1 MTLYTSGEYIDSE
14 IALLSHHFITN
25 KYPLLRKY
33 DVEVNYCDLSEDN
46 VKGWQE
52 KNGDEFLIHIDTN
65 TVSDYQE
72 HVKTLL
78 HELIHC
84 CQDIR
89 GVTNN
94 EERENE
100 AYMLEEEYFNEFN
113 LQELQ
118 KSLYSL
124 RGNLLSVLIVRNSYG
139 LNYSDIH
146 LN

>member
-14 IALLSHHFITN
+14 IALLSHHFVTN

-33 DVEVNYCDLSEDN
+33 DVEVHYCDLSEDN

-65 TVSDYQE
+65 TVPDYQE

-124 RGNLLSVLIVRNSYG
+124 RGNL
-139 LNYSDIH
+139 
-146 LN
+146 

>member
-1 MTLYTSGEYIDSE
+1 MTLYTSGECIDSE
-14 IALLSHHFITN
+14 IALAAHYFITN

-65 TVSDYQE
+65 VVKDYQE

-78 HELIHC
+78 HELVHC

-94 EERENE
+94 EDREYE
-100 AYMLEEEYFNEFN
+100 AYMLEEEYFNEFD
-113 LQELQ
+113 LQEP
-118 KSLYSL
+118 KKRMYSL
-124 RGNLLSVLIVRNSYG
+124 RGVA
-139 LNYSDIH
+139 
-146 LN
+146 

>member
-1 MTLYTSGEYIDSE
+1 MTLYTSGSLNIDSE
-14 IALLSHHFITN
+14 IALAAHYFITN

-65 TVSDYQE
+65 VVKDYQE

-78 HELIHC
+78 HELVHC

-94 EERENE
+94 EERECE
-100 AYMLEEEYFNEFN
+100 AYELEEQYFNEFD
-113 LQELQ
+113 LQQLQ
-118 KSLYSL
+118 KRMYSL
-124 RGNLLSVLIVRNSYG
+124 RGDG
-139 LNYSDIH
+139 
-146 LN
+146 

>member
-1 MTLYTSGEYIDSE
+1 MTLYTSGECIDSE
-14 IALLSHHFITN
+14 IALRSHYFITN

-65 TVSDYQE
+65 VVKDYQE

-78 HELIHC
+78 HELVHC

-94 EERENE
+94 EDRESE
-100 AYMLEEEYFNEFN
+100 AYMLEEEYFKEFN
-113 LQELQ
+113 LQEL
-118 KSLYSL
+118 KKRIYSL
-124 RGNLLSVLIVRNSYG
+124 RGVA
-139 LNYSDIH
+139 
-146 LN
+146 

>member
-14 IALLSHHFITN
+14 IALLSHHFVTN

-33 DVEVNYCDLSEDN
+33 DVEVHYCDLSEDN

-65 TVSDYQE
+65 TVQDYQE

-124 RGNLLSVLIVRNSYG
+124 RGNL
-139 LNYSDIH
+139 
-146 LN
+146 

>member
-52 KNGDEFLIHIDTN
+52 KNGDEFLIHIDKN
-65 TVSDYQE
+65 TAQDYQE

-78 HELIHC
+78 HELVHC

-124 RGNLLSVLIVRNSYG
+124 RGVV
-139 LNYSDIH
+139 
-146 LN
+146 

>member
-1 MTLYTSGEYIDSE
+1 MTLYTSGALNTDHE
-14 IALLSHHFITN
+14 IALAAHYFVTG
-25 KYPLLRKY
+25 KYFPLRRY

-65 TVSDYQE
+65 VVKDYQE

-78 HELIHC
+78 HELVHC

-94 EERENE
+94 EDRESE

-113 LQELQ
+113 LLEIKKRMYAPKELYHQ
-118 KSLYSL
+118 
-124 RGNLLSVLIVRNSYG
+124 
-139 LNYSDIH
+139 
-146 LN
+146 

>member
-1 MTLYTSGEYIDSE
+1 MTLYTSGSLNIDSE
-14 IALLSHHFITN
+14 IALAAHYFITN

-65 TVSDYQE
+65 IVSDYQE

-78 HELIHC
+78 HELVHC

-124 RGNLLSVLIVRNSYG
+124 RGVV
-139 LNYSDIH
+139 
-146 LN
+146 

>member
-14 IALLSHHFITN
+14 IALLSHHFVTN

-33 DVEVNYCDLSEDN
+33 DVEVHYCDLSEDN

-65 TVSDYQE
+65 TVPDYQE

-94 EERENE
+94 EEREYE

-113 LQELQ
+113 LQEL
-118 KSLYSL
+118 KKRMYSL
-124 RGNLLSVLIVRNSYG
+124 RGVA
-139 LNYSDIH
+139 
-146 LN
+146 